1 MQIHQIRNATVK
13 ITYAGKTFLVDPWL
27 LPKEAMPGFAGAFH
41 SEVRQPRVELP
52 LPVAEIVKA
61 DAVILTHV
69 HPDHWDEMAANHIQK
84 QIPFFVQS
92 QTDKTIIEKY
102 GFTNVCILSETGTLF
117 EGITLYKTP
126 CQHGRK
132 EIVKPMCE
140 KGKILQRKGK
150 VMVICENP
158 KHKQRQG

>member
-13 ITYAGKTFLVDPWL
+13 ITYAGNTFLVDPWL
-27 LPKEAMPGFAGAFH
+27 LPKDAMPGFEGAFH

-84 QIPFFVQS
+84 QIPFLCSHKPIKPLLKNMDLPTCVFCLRQVLYLKAS
-92 QTDKTIIEKY
+92 LFIKRLVNMGEKK
-102 GFTNVCILSETGTLF
+102 L
-117 EGITLYKTP
+117 
-126 CQHGRK
+126 
-132 EIVKPMCE
+132 
-140 KGKILQRKGK
+140 
-150 VMVICENP
+150 
-158 KHKQRQG
+158 